1 MADAID
7 FVENVV
13 PHCVGDFVPAVIR
26 RMGFFLP
33 VEGKGFMLFRVESG
47 RERLGSHEG
56 IKI

>member
-13 PHCVGDFVPAVIR
+13 PHRVGDFVPIVVR

-33 VEGKGFMLFRVESG
+33 VEGKGFMLFRG
-47 RERLGSHEG
+47 LLCLPQQFH
-56 IKI
+56 